1 MRVPAAVGLAR
12 ILKAEGVEW
21 VTTFPVCHV
30 NNALAEE
37 GLTLLMMRDER
48 YAVAVAD
55 AYSRLT
61 GGKRIG
67 VCTVMG
73 GLNPAGFQMAYG
85 ALAQAYEDS
94 SPLLCITDGLPEGSA
109 PQIRYPFA
117 AGLRTVTK
125 WVGVITAPQEV
136 PSVMRQAFAQL
147 RTGRPGPVIV
157 TIPRGLGEY
166 DEEAHPYFP
175 VPAVRSVPAEED
187 VSAAVRALRGAKWPL
202 LYVGEG
208 IFYADAVQDL
218 LQFAER
224 TQIPVLT
231 TLKAKSA
238 FPEDHPLSVG
248 VRGEGAIRALEAC
261 DVILALGT
269 SLSIGHFRHTIPQA
283 HQKTV
288 IHCTVDSADLNRAY
302 RTNVPLLGDAKLC
315 LQQLMREWAAQGGA
329 EWDRGFLAE
338 IRAAKEEMMA
348 RYEPL
353 LRTDEVPINPYR
365 VYGDLMNVL
374 DPYNSLVSPDSGN
387 PRDQTS
393 TVWKTRIPRGYVGWG
408 NVSTLGFS
416 LAVAMAGKLAFP
428 TRQCVNITGDA
439 GIGYMFGNFEALVR
453 YHFGVTTV
461 YINNGGFAGYGPGFW
476 GRGHDPY
483 THQVLDHTVADWSEA
498 ARQIGYHA
506 EHVDKPAEIIPALCR
521 AFEANAR
528 GQPALV
534 ECLCSQYPV
543 YGAWVTKP

>member
-1 MRVPAAVGLAR
+1 MRIPAAVGLAR

-37 GLTLLMMRDER
+37 GLSLLMMRDER

-109 PQIRYPFA
+109 GHIRYPLA
-117 AGLRTVTK
+117 AGLKTVAK
-125 WVGVITAPQEV
+125 WVGFITAAQEV
-136 PSVMRQAFAQL
+136 PTVMRQAFTHL

-157 TIPRGLGEY
+157 AIPRGLGEY
-166 DEEAHPYFP
+166 DDEAQPYLP
-175 VPAVRSVPAEED
+175 VRGWRPAPMEED
-187 VSAAVRALRGAKWPL
+187 VSAAVQALRAARRPL
-202 LYVGEG
+202 LYAGEG
-208 IFYADAVQDL
+208 VFYAEATEDL
-218 LQFAER
+218 LQFAELA
-224 TQIPVLT
+224 QVPVLT

-248 VRGEGAIRALEAC
+248 VRGEAAIHFLEAC
-261 DVILALGT
+261 DLLLAIGT
-269 SLSIGHFRHTIPQA
+269 SLSLGHFRHTIPQA
-283 HQKTV
+283 HKKTI
-288 IHCTVDSADLNRAY
+288 IHATIDPADLNRTY
-302 RTNVPLLGDAKLC
+302 RADYALFGDAKAC
-315 LQQLMREWAAQGGA
+315 LQMLRREWAAQGGA
-329 EWDRGFLAE
+329 RRDEGIIAE
-338 IRAAKEEMMA
+338 IARAKESAMA
-348 RYEPL
+348 RYRPL
-353 LRTDEVPINPYR
+353 LASDEVPINPYR
-365 VYGDLMNVL
+365 VYGDLMKVL
-374 DPYNSLVSPDSGN
+374 DPRHSLVSPDSGN

-393 TVWKTRIPRGYVGWG
+393 TVWQAVTPRSYVGWG

-416 LAVAMAGKLAFP
+416 LAVAIAGRLAFP
-428 TRQCVNITGDA
+428 DRQCVNITGDA
-439 GIGYMFGNFEALVR
+439 GIGYMFGNLEALVR
-453 YHFGVTTV
+453 YRLGVTTV

-483 THQVLDHTVADWSEA
+483 TWQVLDHSVADWSEA
-498 ARQIGYHA
+498 ARCLGYYA
-506 EHVDKPAEIIPALCR
+506 EHISMPGEIIPALRR
-521 AFEANAR
+521 AFEANAQGR
-528 GQPALV
+528 PALV
-534 ECLCSQYPV
+534 EILCSQYPLF
-543 YGAWVTKP
+543 GAWATSP